1 MFNKWE
7 RLYER
12 GKPMLKT
19 QNDLSMLIDRY
30 TPYIAKIVSSVGGHF
45 LSNEDIE
52 EIVSDT
58 FFTTWQY
65 RKKLIHGDDIKPY
78 MAQIARNK
86 TKNQLRKLAK
96 ISSIIIE
103 NIDSTNDINDSD
115 NIFVLDHII
124 TDLQIEEIQNIV
136 NRFDTPEKEILYG
149 YYFYEFKLSEIAN
162 RLNLPLSTVK
172 SKLYRSR
179 GKLQQLLIEGGLYEE
194 YI

>member
-1 MFNKWE
+1 MFNK
-7 RLYER
+7 LGGVYEWR
-12 GKPMLKT
+12 KHMLKT
-19 QNDLSMLIDRY
+19 QNDLSRLIDSY
-30 TPYIAKIVSSVGGHF
+30 TPYITKIVSAIGGHF

-58 FFTTWQY
+58 FFTIWQN
-65 RKKLIHGDDIKPY
+65 RKKLRIDEDIKPY
-78 MAQIARNK
+78 LAQISRNK

-96 ISSIIIE
+96 TSSKIVE
-103 NIDSTNDINDSD
+103 NIDTINDNDTIIVTD
-115 NIFVLDHII
+115 NII
-124 TDLQIEEIQNIV
+124 TSEQIEEIQNIV
-136 NRFDTPEKEILYG
+136 NRFDNPEKEILYG

-179 GKLQQLLIEGGLYEE
+179 EKLQQLLIEGGVYEE